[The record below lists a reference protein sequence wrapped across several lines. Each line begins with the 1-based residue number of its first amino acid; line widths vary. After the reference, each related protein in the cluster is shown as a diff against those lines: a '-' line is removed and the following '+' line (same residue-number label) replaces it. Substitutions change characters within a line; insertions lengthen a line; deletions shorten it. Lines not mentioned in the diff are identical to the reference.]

1 MVDLCLQNNN
11 LMLKNILIKNI
22 KRNEHIPKRIEAFDN
37 SNIQG
42 KHAVAGVVCF
52 VNAKPFKKDY
62 RHYNIKSVQGIDDFE
77 SMREVVFR
85 RYNRQIKE
93 KNQLPDLILIDG
105 GKGQLS
111 AAKSSLDKLGLGYIK
126 VIGLA
131 KRLEQVFIPESNS
144 PQNIAKTSPGIYL
157 LRKIRDEVHRY
168 SIAFHRKKRSNKL
181 FDSILSN
188 VKGIGKKRIKLLWS
202 NYDSLK
208 DILKASNQDI
218 NKKTGIPIKY
228 IHSLKKVLK
237 NEKESK

>member
-1 MVDLCLQNNN
+1 
-11 LMLKNILIKNI
+11 
-22 KRNEHIPKRIEAFDN
+22 
-37 SNIQG
+37 
-42 KHAVAGVVCF
+42 VCF

-188 VKGIGKKRIKLLWS
+188 VKGIGKKRIKLLWN